1 MSFAPDLLDRLRTMR
16 EVQIETKR
24 DSDAPVHR
32 TVIWIVVDDA
42 GRVLVRSYLGERG
55 RWYREALANPSCT
68 LWIGDDS
75 IPIRAELAA
84 DSERVA
90 AASAGLSAKYAR
102 SASLPFMVQPEV
114 LETTLELL
122 PR

>member
-1 MSFAPDLLDRLRTMR
+1 MSFAPDLLDRIRTTR
-16 EVQIETKR
+16 EVRIETRR

-42 GRVLVRSYLGERG
+42 GRVLVRSWLGECG
-55 RWYREALANPSCT
+55 RWYREALANPMCA

-75 IPIRAELAA
+75 VPVRAELAA
-84 DSERVA
+84 DPERVA
-90 AASAGLSAKYAR
+90 AASAGLSAKYAS
-102 SASLPFMVQPEV
+102 SASLPFMVAPEV
-114 LETTLELL
+114 LDTTLELL